1 MLPASSLWSTRL
13 KYSHTQVLPAALK
26 RLAAFTL
33 TLCLLAGPASAQD
46 FPDQSLTK
54 LKQISAVLRSQAFC
68 EVPTLVL
75 AQAGQDG
82 MRQELSRRGL
92 DTSFI
97 NRHGGWE
104 DQFLE
109 ACQRHPKLCQ
119 DGTLLSACVSGMA
132 VRLQDPYAAYLTS
145 TTYQGL
151 MNRMNGQEPGGPG
164 LTVVKDHPGDPV
176 EVLEALPDGP
186 ASRIG
191 LEPGDHIVSIEGQST
206 AEMNVE
212 DARGRLQGTPG
223 THLALVVQ
231 RHGAALEKVD
241 VVRATVD
248 PSTVETR
255 LIQQAESRLGYL
267 RVRSFGTQTAGEL
280 EQALARLTAAGAEAF
295 LLDLRN
301 NGGGLVTAAVGVCS
315 NFLPEGAQVV
325 TVQRR
330 SLREVLTAP
339 AGNKV
344 RQPLVVL
351 LNHNSASAAEITAG
365 AIHDL
370 RLGTLVGSRSFGKGS
385 VQRFVSLGD
394 GSGLKFTTAQYRT
407 PGGQPINGVGIVPD
421 VVVEDRAAELGTPE
435 DQQLARGVEVV
446 LGRLAAGRRN

>member
-1 MLPASSLWSTRL
+1 M
-13 KYSHTQVLPAALK
+13 KYSHTQVVLVALK
-26 RLAAFTL
+26 SLAAFTL
-33 TLCLLAGPASAQD
+33 TLCLLAGAAFGQD
-46 FPDQSLTK
+46 FPDQALSK
-54 LKQISAVLRSQAFC
+54 LKQISTVFRTQALC
-68 EVPTLVL
+68 EVPPSLL
-75 AQAGQDG
+75 AQAGHDG

-92 DTSFI
+92 DISFL
-97 NRHGGWE
+97 NRQGGWE

-109 ACQRHPKLCQ
+109 ACHRYPKLCQ

-132 VRLQDPYAAYLTS
+132 VRLEDPYAAYLTS
-145 TTYQGL
+145 STYQGL
-151 MNRMNGQEPGGPG
+151 MNRMNGQEPGGLG
-164 LTVVKDHPGDPV
+164 MTVVKDHPGDPV

-191 LEPGDHIVSIEGQST
+191 LEPGDHIVSIEGQAT

-223 THLALVVQ
+223 TQLALVVQ

-248 PSTVETR
+248 PHTVETR
-255 LIQQAESRLGYL
+255 LIQRAESRLGYL
-267 RVRSFGTQTAGEL
+267 RVRSFGAQTAGEL
-280 EQALARLTAAGAEAF
+280 EQALARLTAEGAQAF

-325 TVQRR
+325 TVHRR
-330 SLREVLTAP
+330 SQREVITAP
-339 AGNKV
+339 PGHKV

-370 RLGTLVGSRSFGKGS
+370 RLGTLVGSRTFGKGS

-421 VVVEDRAAELGTPE
+421 VVVEGLAGLGTPE
-435 DQQLARGVEVV
+435 DQQLARGVEVA
-446 LGRLAAGRRN
+446 LSRLAAGRRN